1 MAKRTDFRS
10 MSRDFEDLIKNVQE
24 EVNPEK
30 NPYVYFNRFRVPTY
44 DPFLSNIAYIFF
56 TRPDCN
62 FDQDNISASNYFSSL
77 STTSFGQSI
86 LSSLSSGN
94 YSPNQVTGSFIKI
107 LSNSVTNFET
117 KDTSLATDSLHE
129 NFVGYKLTLPSTYVE
144 SITADTIT
152 LNFLEYE
159 DLRVTNLIKAWVEYI
174 NGVKRG
180 YFTAADYN
188 ISQKIIDYSSSI
200 YFFLCAPDGHS
211 IRFFTKLT
219 GCFPINIPYSAFSWE
234 IGNAPDDK
242 KLSVT
247 FQYQIKED
255 LDIEIINDFNKLS
268 ANEDAGETLGD
279 AYKDSWASNVYVRD
293 GKLQFLE

>member
-1 MAKRTDFRS
+1 MASTTDFRS
-10 MSRDFEDLIKNVQE
+10 LGDDFKDLIRQVQD
-24 EVNPEK
+24 EVSPDK
-30 NPYVYFNRFRVPTY
+30 NPYIYFNRFRVPTY

-62 FDQDNISASNYFSSL
+62 FNEDNIGASNYFSAL
-77 STTSFGQSI
+77 SSTSFGQSI
-86 LSSLSSGN
+86 LSSLSQTI
-94 YSPNQVTGSFIKI
+94 YSPNNVNGSFIKI

-117 KDTSLATDSLHE
+117 KDTALSTDSMHE
-129 NFVGYKLTLPSTYVE
+129 NFVGYKLSMPSTYIE

-159 DLRVTNLIKAWVEYI
+159 DLRVTNLIKAWIEYI

-180 YFTAADYN
+180 FYYAQGNYID
-188 ISQKIIDYSSSI
+188 QKIIDYASSI
-200 YFFLCAPDGHS
+200 YYFLCAPDGHS

-219 GCFPINIPYSAFSWE
+219 GVFPINIPYSAFSWE
-234 IGNAPDDK
+234 IGSAPDDK

-255 LDIEIINDFNKLS
+255 LDIEIIDDFLTLS
-268 ANEDAGETLGD
+268 GSGDFLGD
-279 AYKDSWASNVYVRD
+279 NYKDSWASGVTID
-293 GKLQFLE
+293 EGKLQFIE